1 MKNVRFVL
9 LIVAL
14 VFLSGFLS
22 PSFADNKRET
32 AYERVI
38 RTGVL
43 RCGYGI
49 FEPQTMK
56 DPNTGA
62 FTGAFV
68 DVMQSLGKELGI
80 KVEYT
85 EEVDWG
91 QIAEALSSGRIDAF
105 CPGMW
110 GTAKRGAHIAFTKPV
125 YYSTLEA
132 FVRADDKR
140 FDNNKAAINNENV
153 TLATNEG
160 DVTDEIADRFF
171 PKAKRFAKGAIS
183 GEAYLLIN
191 VETRKA
197 DVTFTAPSIAAT
209 YMRGNPGKLRQV
221 VLPQPILVY
230 PNVIGVDIHEYE
242 LVSMLNAG
250 ITQLENNG
258 LIAEILGK
266 YPDGKFFRL
275 PSPAYQ

>member
-1 MKNVRFVL
+1 MKKLILALAVLTIFV
-9 LIVAL
+9 
-14 VFLSGFLS
+14 S
-22 PSFADNKRET
+22 PAFADTKET
-32 AYERVI
+32 AYERVL
-38 RTGVL
+38 RTGTL

-68 DVMQSLGKELGI
+68 DVMQGLGKELNI
-80 KVEYT
+80 KIEYT

-110 GTAKRGAHIAFTKPV
+110 GTAKRGAHIAFTTPV

-140 FDNNKAAINNENV
+140 FDNNKAAINDPSV
-153 TLATNEG
+153 TISMNEG
-160 DVTDEIADRFF
+160 DVSEEIADRFF
-171 PKAKRFAKGAIS
+171 PKAKRFAKGAVS
-183 GEAYLLIN
+183 GEAFLLMN
-191 VETRKA
+191 VAAKKA

-209 YMRGNPGKLRQV
+209 YMRNNPNSLRQV
-221 VLPQPILVY
+221 PFDTPILVY
-230 PNVIGVDIHEYE
+230 PNVIGVDIHEHE

-258 LIAEILGK
+258 LIGEILAK

-275 PSPAYQ
+275 PNRAYQ